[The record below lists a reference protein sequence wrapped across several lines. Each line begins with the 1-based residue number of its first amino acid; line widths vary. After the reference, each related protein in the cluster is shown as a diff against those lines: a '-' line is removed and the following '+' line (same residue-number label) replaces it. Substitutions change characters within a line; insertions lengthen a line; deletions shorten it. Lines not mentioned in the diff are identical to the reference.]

1 MALDFQKFS
10 ENDSNEEKLKTVI
23 AAFMDTVDEDLD
35 SFWSDAFTTYGLG
48 QVLKDTSA
56 DPVSKMLI
64 LSAFLRSF
72 KTIHES
78 YQKPG
83 TYKFYLDIFR
93 KIWGETVDVEFE
105 NPAPGHLI
113 INLDATDLQQEFLLA
128 RDIVDSQYV
137 FDEVVTTDTGDNI
150 IVRVTIT
157 PWTEPEVLKLMRAIA
172 PAWLFSEVNLEES

>member
-10 ENDSNEEKLKTVI
+10 ENDTNEEKVKNVI
-23 AAFMDTVDEDLD
+23 AAFMDAVDEDLD
-35 SFWSDAFTTYGLG
+35 SFWEFAFTTYGLG
-48 QVLKDTSA
+48 QVLRDTSA

-83 TYKFYLDIFR
+83 TYNFYLDIFR
-93 KIWGETVDVEFE
+93 KIWGETVAVEFT
-105 NPAPGHLI
+105 NPAPGVLL
-113 INLDATDLQQEFLLA
+113 INLDATDFQQEILLA
-128 RDIVDSQYV
+128 RDIVDGQYV
-137 FDEVVTTDTGDNI
+137 FPELVTTDTGENI

-157 PWTEPEVLKLMRAIA
+157 PWTEIEVLKLMRALA
-172 PAWLFSEVNLEES
+172 PAWLYYEVSLEDS